1 MTLGEISRQNNG
13 IQEGYGDGY
22 DELYHRRPSSNSRIK
37 HNVAYNSIQCLKKD
51 RRYQSIQALVS
62 SIFLNR
68 DAVDEAGDPWI
79 GCAYEEV
86 LGRAVE
92 ADFAVLQEEHAV
104 RCFHVRSQG
113 CASR

>member
-1 MTLGEISRQNNG
+1 M
-13 IQEGYGDGY
+13 
-22 DELYHRRPSSNSRIK
+22 
-37 HNVAYNSIQCLKKD
+37 
-51 RRYQSIQALVS
+51 VS

-79 GCAYEEV
+79 GCACEEV

-104 RCFHVRSQG
+104 RCFPGEVKVVRHDDHGQLLGSEFPQNAQHFRFQLGIEGGGGFIKKDEIRFHCQG
-113 CASR
+113 ARDSHALLLAAR